1 MQAIPKDLAKKL
13 PISADAKK
21 KKYSAEK
28 IACFRRCMK
37 KVGVKA
43 QKECLKKC
51 MTDKKKEVKST
62 DKIKQQKDKTKDKTT
77 AKPERRSGGRGGGGG
92 GGKGS
97 GAPRVRQPPIVPTQQ
112 RALPTMQPPPLVSL
126 TRPKPKKPIF
136 ATKKESAQILQA
148 AADALMNRTAEQ
160 LMADINAARIDPSRR
175 GELPA
180 LLAKYNEVVADMQ
193 EFKNRSKDYARDQER
208 ISLMIPLRRPV
219 PAPVPLRVPDFSGR
233 VRPTD
238 AELQQTEDEIFA
250 KYGQTRAP
258 ADNPV
263 NPFRPSMHI
272 PSVPAPVPLRVPDFS
287 GRVRPTD
294 AELQKTEDDVFAKY
308 GMPSTPPSSPP
319 TNPFGLP
326 APTTLALTP
335 SALVLPPSPPP
346 SPTLP
351 PVNDTVMTRGDPPDW
366 PRDLTL
372 HQESLKE
379 RRRQSVDR
387 RRRMNTQM
395 VEADVN
401 RSITAQQ
408 TVNRVDATQQALALI
423 PPVPLVQLP
432 PSLQS
437 SPVQSP
443 TLPPVQSHPEMT
455 QIPGAKS
462 STSAYQGHNVD
473 EPEALAL
480 ALSRSIA
487 DGQQSGTPAR
497 VGLKETVQNY
507 NSERRNN
514 ASGVQQTARTAVIN
528 QRRAQLGRRNEMENA
543 RLRNRTFAGAQS
555 RVRFDLDR
563 QAEDAQ
569 TSSRAQAKYSTIP
582 AIRYAGDGSGR
593 GAGATE
599 RGDYIDNTSDHLE
612 DKDES
617 VQLEFKSAE

>member
-1 MQAIPKDLAKKL
+1 MQALPKDLAKKL
-13 PISADAKK
+13 PISAEQKK

-51 MTDKKKEVKST
+51 MTDKKADVKST
-62 DKIKQQKDKTKDKTT
+62 DKTKAKSKDKST

-92 GGKGS
+92 GKGS
-97 GAPRVRQPPIVPTQQ
+97 GAPRIRQPPIVPTQQ
-112 RALPTMQPPPLVSL
+112 RTPTMQPPPLVSL
-126 TRPKPKKPIF
+126 TRPKPEKPVF
-136 ATKKESAQILQA
+136 ATQKESAQVLGAVA
-148 AADALMNRTAEQ
+148 AAQMEKEAAR
-160 LMADINAARIDPSRR
+160 LMADINAVRIDPSRR

-193 EFKNRSKDYARDQER
+193 EFKNRSKDFVREQAREEG
-208 ISLMIPLRRPV
+208 MIPLRRPV
-219 PAPVPLRVPDFSGR
+219 PAPVAPRVPDFSKR
-233 VRPTD
+233 DRPTD

-272 PSVPAPVPLRVPDFS
+272 PSVPAPVAPRVPDFS
-287 GRVRPTD
+287 DRKRLTD
-294 AELQKTEDDVFAKY
+294 AELQKIEDEVFAKY
-308 GMPSTPPSSPP
+308 GMPSTPPSTPP

-326 APTTLALTP
+326 PDPTALALTP

-346 SPTLP
+346 SPPLP
-351 PVNDTVMTRGDPPDW
+351 PVNDSVMTRGDPPDW
-366 PRDLTL
+366 PRDLAPY
-372 HQESLKE
+372 QGSLKE

-387 RRRMNTQM
+387 RRRMNTLM
-395 VEADVN
+395 VDADVN

-423 PPVPLVQLP
+423 PPELSLVPLP

-437 SPVQSP
+437 SPESSP
-443 TLPPVQSHPEMT
+443 TFPPVQSHAQMT

-473 EPEALAL
+473 EPEALAF

-487 DGQQSGTPAR
+487 DGQQSGTATAR

-514 ASGVQQTARTAVIN
+514 AAGVQETARTAVIN
-528 QRRAQLGRRNEMENA
+528 QRRELLGRRKQMANA
-543 RLRNRTFAGAQS
+543 RGVARTFAGAQS
-555 RVRFDLDR
+555 RIMFDLDR
-563 QAEDAQ
+563 QVEEP
-569 TSSRAQAKYSTIP
+569 TSSRAQEKYSTIP
-582 AIRYAGDGSGR
+582 AISYIGNTRMV
-593 GAGATE
+593 GAGAVD
-599 RGDYIDNTSDHLE
+599 RGDYLDNSTDHQE

-617 VQLEFKSAE
+617 VQLEFK